1 MGYVTSVRKTWGPAW
16 LLFLKI
22 YGFCVQG
29 KRLVTTVVSTPP
41 QCVPPQR
48 PQKEADAPA
57 LTAIR
62 TLRGGR
68 RLCSLRQRAPPQR
81 MSHVVSPHFVSTS
94 SPIHPPPPDSS
105 QPPIPTAGRAQ
116 ASTDQSSQ
124 LRNGPVK
131 TEGASLQNNSFS
143 HLKSCSPYSPG
154 SGEKVNMDIFLS
166 SDLSCLSL
174 TTSTTTP
181 AKTQKQT
188 VAINFKT
195 QEPRTHLTKR

>member
-1 MGYVTSVRKTWGPAW
+1 MASIPEDLWA
-16 LLFLKI
+16 L
-22 YGFCVQG
+22 CSG
-29 KRLVTTVVSTPP
+29 KETGNHCSLNASPMCASSETP
-41 QCVPPQR
+41 
-48 PQKEADAPA
+48 E
-57 LTAIR
+57 
-62 TLRGGR
+62 GGR
-68 RLCSLRQRAPPQR
+68 RSGPHCDSHTQRWQEAVLPRTESASPEDEPCGFPSFCLYLISYTSPP
-81 MSHVVSPHFVSTS
+81 HT
-94 SPIHPPPPDSS
+94 DSS

-124 LRNGPVK
+124 LRNGPLK
-131 TEGASLQNNSFS
+131 TEGVSLQNNSFS